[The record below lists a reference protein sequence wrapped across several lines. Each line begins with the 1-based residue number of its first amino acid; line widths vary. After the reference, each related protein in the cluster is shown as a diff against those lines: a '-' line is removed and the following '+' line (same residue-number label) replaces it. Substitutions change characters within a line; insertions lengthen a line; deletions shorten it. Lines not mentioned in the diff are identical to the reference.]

1 MAEPK
6 KARKMLSSYS
16 IVFIFLI
23 ITAILTWFVPQSV
36 VVSHDGTKE
45 IIFNAIMVKGKV
57 VTGQGLQPMGSSPWA
72 CGM

>member
-23 ITAILTWFVPQSV
+23 ITAILTWFVP
-36 VVSHDGTKE
+36 
-45 IIFNAIMVKGKV
+45 
-57 VTGQGLQPMGSSPWA
+57 
-72 CGM
+72 